1 MLERMSRKKLIERA
15 VSGDTEA
22 FSKLYE
28 QIYKQLYYY
37 ALANLRS
44 TEDAADAVQDAVL
57 DGFVGISALK
67 DWKAFDRWLFSILVA
82 KIKQKQKEYA
92 EREAGRDSAQHI
104 DAVIKDTREYER
116 CEIVEEFAA
125 LKEEERLCLTL
136 SLIAGYRQK
145 QISEITG
152 INQSTVR
159 SHILRGKKKL
169 REKLSE

>member
-1 MLERMSRKKLIERA
+1 MDRLSRKKLIERA

-37 ALANLRS
+37 ALANLRNM
-44 TEDAADAVQDAVL
+44 EDAADAVQDAVL
-57 DGFVGISALK
+57 DGFAGIKTLR
-67 DWKAFDRWLFSILVA
+67 DWRAFDSWLFAILVA
-82 KIKQKQKEYA
+82 KIKQKQKENA
-92 EREAGRDSAQHI
+92 ERLACRDSVQNI
-104 DAVIKDTREYER
+104 DAVIKDTHEYER
-116 CEIVEEFAA
+116 CEIVEEFAG

-136 SLIAGYRQK
+136 SLIAGCRPK

-159 SHILRGKKKL
+159 SHISRGKKKL
-169 REKLSE
+169 RKGLSE

>member
-1 MLERMSRKKLIERA
+1 MDRQSRKKLIEKA

-37 ALANLRS
+37 ALANLRN

-57 DGFVGISALK
+57 DGFTGISALR
-67 DWKAFDRWLFSILVA
+67 DWRAFDSWLFAILVA
-82 KIKQKQKEYA
+82 KIKKKQKENA
-92 EREAGRDSAQHI
+92 ERLACRDNALQVE
-104 DAVIKDTREYER
+104 AVIKDTKEYER
-116 CEIVEEFAA
+116 CEIVEEFAG

-136 SLIAGYRQK
+136 SLIAGYRPR

-159 SHILRGKKKL
+159 SYISRGKKKL
-169 REKLSE
+169 RKGLSE